1 MDFEVSVTPLGDV
14 YREIAI
20 SIPEARFKSQFD
32 REINRAASQAQIKG
46 FRKGKVPRDVVA
58 KMFGESVKGDV
69 ITDLLREALFT
80 TISSNKL
87 NVTGAPKI
95 EKVEGQELSFKAKV
109 AVVPEPVVTNYKN
122 LSVDAV
128 EYEFDDAAV
137 ENEIASLLDRNAK
150 YEPAKDGKKAAKGD
164 SVELRVERKVTG
176 EPALDGTDENVPFV
190 LEPDNIIEPL
200 FDKIVGRKKGDEFTE
215 TVTYGDDAKIV
226 EQLRGKEVTWSIKV
240 LEIKDKVLPELTD
253 DFVKEQKLGES
264 VADLKENITKSFQE
278 DMERRN
284 EHERSR
290 AVLQKLIDSNSFEL
304 PQEMVDEEIRQKLGN
319 LLQGGKKGS
328 KDPNDIPDSYI
339 ERFRPTFGPEAEFQ
353 VRWSIIL
360 ASIASQEKGSV
371 KPEDMQSFLEGRVKD
386 WGLNSV
392 DELRNDPTFRGNEEY
407 YTKFTGV
414 EYWRDKLVK
423 DAKLKVEKK
432 PYSTARSASSGSS

>member
-1 MDFEVSVTPLGDV
+1 MDFEVSVTPLGEV

-20 SIPEARFKSQFD
+20 NIPEARFKSQFD

-46 FRKGKVPRDVVA
+46 FRKGKVPRDVVT
-58 KMFGESVKGDV
+58 KMFGEAVKGDV

-109 AVVPEPVVTNYKN
+109 AVVPEPIVTNYKN
-122 LSVDAV
+122 LEVDAV
-128 EYEFDDAAV
+128 QFELDDAAV
-137 ENEIASLLDRNAK
+137 ENEVAAILDRNAK
-150 YEPAKDGKKAAKGD
+150 FEEAKAGKKAAKGD
-164 SVELRVERKVTG
+164 SVELRVERKVIG
-176 EPALDGTDENVPFV
+176 EPALDGIDESVRFF

-200 FDKIVGRKKGDEFTE
+200 FEEIVGKKKGDEFSK

-226 EQLRGKEVTWSIKV
+226 EQLRGKEVTWNIKV
-240 LEIKDKVLPELTD
+240 LDIKEKVLPELTD
-253 DFVKEQKLGES
+253 DWVKEQKLGES
-264 VADLKENITKSFQE
+264 IAELKENITKSFKE

-284 EHERSR
+284 EHEKSR
-290 AVLQKLIDSNSFEL
+290 AILKKLIDSNTFEL
-304 PQEMVDEEIRQKLGN
+304 PQEMVDEEIRQNLSN

-328 KDPNDIPDSYI
+328 RDPNDIPDSYI
-339 ERFRPTFGPEAEFQ
+339 ERFRPTFGPEAEFR

-360 ASIASQEKGSV
+360 SSIANQEKGAV
-371 KPEDMQSFLEGRVKD
+371 APEDMQSFLEGRIKD
-386 WGLNSV
+386 WGFTSV
-392 DELRNDPTFRGNEEY
+392 EELRNDPTFRGNEEY
-407 YTKFTGV
+407 YTRFTGI

-423 DAKLKVEKK
+423 DAKIRVEKK
-432 PYSTARSASSGSS
+432 PYSTARTANQGGY